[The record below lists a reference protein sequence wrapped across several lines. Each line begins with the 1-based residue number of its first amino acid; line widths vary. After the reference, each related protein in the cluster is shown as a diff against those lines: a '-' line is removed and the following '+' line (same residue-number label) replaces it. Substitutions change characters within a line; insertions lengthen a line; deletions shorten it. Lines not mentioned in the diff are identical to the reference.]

1 MEIAKANGLSVAA
14 EIVEGPLSK
23 EEGMQI
29 TDSEAFDVLTP
40 ANLQEPFLLFAKLRR
55 EMPVYWNEKYSFW
68 MLTRYQDVKAALR
81 SPGQFSSATGA
92 EIEERRAQFPE
103 SVRPFFDVC
112 KRFVYAHFQAADPP
126 EHTEQRHAVM
136 GAFTPQIIL
145 QLRAAVQQRADNL
158 LDEMERDT
166 GICDFLSEFA
176 YPLPSMV
183 IFDLLGVPAEY
194 HETLRRASR
203 AFGDFP
209 KAMYAKDSKKI
220 REIAMEFTEAE
231 RAINEVINAR
241 QIEPK
246 NDLISRLVSSQGAAA
261 EMSASE
267 LVVLC
272 NFLLVA
278 GHETTAN
285 LLGGSLRYLLESR
298 ELWEQLRAAPDMIPA
313 AVEELLRF
321 VSPVLWVSRVAAE
334 DIELNGE
341 VLRKGQRI
349 QLGIGAANHDPG
361 EFDHPEQLDFT
372 RPKVNSLAFG
382 YGPHFCVGAALAKM
396 EAQVALSRLLDRIP
410 EVELG
415 TRQFE
420 YRPLYFLRAL
430 KALPIVVRR

>member
-1 MEIAKANGLSVAA
+1 
-14 EIVEGPLSK
+14 
-23 EEGMQI
+23 
-29 TDSEAFDVLTP
+29 
-40 ANLQEPFLLFAKLRR
+40 
-55 EMPVYWNEKYSFW
+55 
-68 MLTRYQDVKAALR
+68 
-81 SPGQFSSATGA
+81 
-92 EIEERRAQFPE
+92 
-103 SVRPFFDVC
+103 
-112 KRFVYAHFQAADPP
+112 
-126 EHTEQRHAVM
+126 M
-136 GAFTPQIIL
+136 GAFMPQIVGE
-145 QLRAAVQQRADNL
+145 LRAAVQQRVDDL
-158 LDEMERDT
+158 LDKMERST
-166 GICDFLSEFA
+166 RICDFVSEFA

-194 HETLRRASR
+194 HETLQRASR
-203 AFGDFP
+203 GLGDFP
-209 KAMYAKDSKKI
+209 RAMYGKDSKRI
-220 REIAMEFTEAE
+220 QEIAMEFAGAE
-231 RAINEVINAR
+231 RAINEIIKTR
-241 QIEPK
+241 RIEPK
-246 NDLISRLVSSQGAAA
+246 NDLISHLVSNQGAAG

-272 NFLLVA
+272 NFLLFA

-285 LLGGSLRYLLESR
+285 LLAGSLRYLLESR
-298 ELWEQLRAAPDMIPA
+298 KLWEQLRAAPDMIPS

-341 VLRKGQRI
+341 ILRKGQRI

-382 YGPHFCVGAALAKM
+382 YGPHFCVGSALAKM

-410 EVELG
+410 NVELG

-430 KALPIVVRR
+430 KSLSIVIRR